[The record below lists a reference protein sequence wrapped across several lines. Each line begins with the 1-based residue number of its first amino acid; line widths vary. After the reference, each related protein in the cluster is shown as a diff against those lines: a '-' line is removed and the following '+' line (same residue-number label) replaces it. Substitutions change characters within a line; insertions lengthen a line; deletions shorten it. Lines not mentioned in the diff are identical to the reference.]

1 LQLHKKSGKLSHF
14 VDENF
19 EEYYPDEFEKI
30 NSDVFKQEAEEGS
43 GSAKINSLLATSAVV
58 AEPSERESVSPFN
71 MILMFSKCGVLKKIV
86 EDARNGVCLTHE
98 QRLFL
103 ASQLK
108 PFGEEGRVE
117 LHKILSLTA
126 NYDEVKTN
134 YHWNSLHEK
143 PQTCAFICKNKICAN
158 IKVVGGA
165 SPIKFGYQQNL
176 LPFIEESTSSYA
188 YYDNAKED
196 LHLGVPREILK
207 QILSAYGQALPEKL
221 KVLKVG
227 FDVHSDRRIDE
238 VNRRFNLFTPTNY
251 LVLPKTNEVI
261 DVKTSCKYIML
272 LLENLIPSD
281 NERERFLNWLA
292 GIMQTRKKQLTAWVL
307 KGEQGAGKNL
317 FLECVLQPLLGKTQA
332 IQVEDEQLRNP
343 FNSYLKNV
351 MLIAF
356 NEVAHDNNSRNSIAS
371 KIKVIITESDMSI
384 NEKNVKQY
392 RVENHVNCLFYSNN
406 EIPLLVDDSDR
417 RFNIITTGGNLRKQE
432 WFTNAEEVIQSIE
445 REVPHFAQYL
455 MNYSYDKHKA
465 KTVIH
470 NAEKEALINV
480 GMTRFEEFAKHLK
493 GNDME
498 WFEESQNQDEF
509 GNTIRIPKLKGKIE
523 KGLALRLFKSIYQ
536 DSTINAITL
545 SKHLKLYGI
554 EPYREMK
561 KGEREHWYMW
571 NLPGLEKK
579 LPEMAT
585 NLPGLEENLP

>member
-1 LQLHKKSGKLSHF
+1 MQPHKKSGKLSHF

-30 NSDVFKQEAEEGS
+30 NVDVFKHETGNDRGDDKVNSSLSISAYCAEA
-43 GSAKINSLLATSAVV
+43 N
-58 AEPSERESVSPFN
+58 ERERVPPFN
-71 MILMFSKCGVLKKIV
+71 MLLMFSKCGVLKKIV
-86 EDARNGVCLTHE
+86 EDAKNGICLTHE

-117 LHKILSLTA
+117 LHKVLAQTS
-126 NYDEVKTN
+126 NYDEKKTN

-143 PQTCAFICKNKICAN
+143 PQTCALICKNKICAN
-158 IKVVGGA
+158 IKMSNGN
-165 SPIKFGYQQNL
+165 SPIKFAYQQNL

-188 YYDNAKED
+188 YYDHAKED

-221 KVLKVG
+221 KVLKVE
-227 FDVHSDRRIDE
+227 FDVHSDRRIDD
-238 VNRRFNLFTPTNY
+238 VNRRFNLFTPTDY
-251 LVLPKTNEVI
+251 LVLPKTNEEN
-261 DVKTSCKYIML
+261 DVKTSCKYITL
-272 LLENLIPSD
+272 LLENLIPID
-281 NERERFLNWLA
+281 AERERFLNWLA
-292 GIMQTRKKQLTAWVL
+292 GIIQTRKKQLTAWVL

-406 EIPLLVDDSDR
+406 GIPLLVDNSDR

-432 WFTNAEEVIQSIE
+432 WFGNSEVVIE
-445 REVPHFAQYL
+445 AITTEVPHFGQYL
-455 MNYSYDKHKA
+455 MNYPYDEKKA
-465 KTVIH
+465 KTVIN
-470 NAEKEALINV
+470 NAEKQALINV

-493 GNDME
+493 ENDME
-498 WFEESQNQDEF
+498 WFEESQNPDEF
-509 GNTIRIPKLKGKIE
+509 GNTIRIPELKGKIE

-554 EPYREMK
+554 EPDRMIKNNERPYIYR
-561 KGEREHWYMW
+561 W
-571 NLPGLEKK
+571 K
-579 LPEMAT
+579 LPE
-585 NLPGLEENLP
+585 LVC